1 MYWSDVRVNG
11 NFSDNF
17 LVQAGFYLDFGL
29 SPVLFIIMLN
39 AQSKKIRSGYPEELL
54 YFGKLV
60 LVNEVLERSLE
71 SKGLRILLGKK
82 KR

>member
-1 MYWSDVRVNG
+1 
-11 NFSDNF
+11 
-17 LVQAGFYLDFGL
+17 
-29 SPVLFIIMLN
+29 MLN